1 MDKTYTR
8 SASKKMWGSAQFQ
21 LILLSLLMTLSFN
34 VRSQTLPRP
43 DHIII
48 IIEENQPNALVL
60 GSSAA
65 PYINQIA
72 ADSDAVTFTKFYAIE
87 HPSQGNYLDM
97 FAGGNQGVLDDN
109 LPANYPFTTPNMA
122 RELLDKGL
130 SFITYSQDLPNTGSD
145 VVASSVGSYV
155 RKHNP
160 VTNWVGTG
168 LNQVPDTVNQPF
180 TNFPTDF
187 SKLPTVCYVV
197 PNEDSDMH
205 NGSVFSTPSTITI
218 GDYWMKQ
225 HLSNLLNWV
234 KNNNAL
240 FIYTFDED
248 DGFANNN
255 IPTVF
260 YGPMVKGGTCATHY
274 TLFSLLRTIE
284 DMYGLGHAG
293 AAASATPITD
303 VWKTTSTGINS
314 IDASASLQVYPNPA
328 SSLIRFDGSKLTDAS
343 GEIII
348 TDLTGRTICQYTM
361 PASKRLELSTTDYPS
376 GLYFF
381 HFAQNG
387 QTSQTGKFAVSHQ

>member
-1 MDKTYTR
+1 M
-8 SASKKMWGSAQFQ
+8 SKKYTLSVRKNAPRTLFAFIS
-21 LILLSLLMTLSFN
+21 LLCLLSFFANDLKA
-34 VRSQTLPRP
+34 QTLPRP

-65 PYINQIA
+65 PFINQIA

-225 HLSNLLNWV
+225 HLSDLMTWI

-260 YGPMVKGGTCATHY
+260 YGPMVKGGTCTTHY

-284 DMYGLGHAG
+284 DMYGTGHAG

-314 IDASASLQVYPNPA
+314 IEASSSLQVYPNPA
-328 SSLIRFDGSKLTDAS
+328 SSVIRFDGSKLADAS
-343 GEIII
+343 GDIII
-348 TDLTGRTICQYTM
+348 TDLTGRTIAQYSM
-361 PASKRLELSTTDYPS
+361 PTSKKLELSTTDYPS
-376 GLYFF
+376 GLYFY

-387 QTSQTGKFAVSHQ
+387 KTSLTGKFAVSHQ